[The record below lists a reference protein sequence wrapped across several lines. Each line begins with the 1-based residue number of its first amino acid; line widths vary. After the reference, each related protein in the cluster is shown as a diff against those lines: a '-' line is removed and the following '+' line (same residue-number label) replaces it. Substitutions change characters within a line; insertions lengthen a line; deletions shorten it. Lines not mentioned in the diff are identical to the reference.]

1 MKFIGFGTIL
11 ILFFIG
17 CGGSEKPDVRNL
29 LKQVKIERLDHDVFA
44 LDTLSPDLQGIY
56 DQYGRYFDIY
66 TRNVLNLG
74 IYADSGF
81 VDMFRYFICDPVMRE
96 VADSVAI
103 AFPDLRKQEEKLKWA
118 WAYYSYY
125 FPGHPIPR
133 VYAHISGFNQSVI
146 VDSAAIGVGL
156 DNYLG
161 EKCVFYSM
169 LSVPVPLYVR
179 KKMTSQDIVR
189 DVLSGWLSTEFL
201 FRPQQ
206 NNLISGML
214 YQGKM
219 VYFLEKL
226 FPDELSSWLLGFT
239 PEQEKWCRNNES
251 QVWSFLIEH
260 DYLFST
266 QQNVIL
272 KYLNDA
278 PFSSGMPMESP
289 GRAAVWTGYQIVRK
303 YMDKTGIGL
312 EELAKEQDYHKI
324 LRVSGYRP

>member
-29 LKQVKIERLDHDVFA
+29 LKQVKIERLDHDVFV

-56 DQYGRYFDIY
+56 DRYGRYFDVY

-96 VADSVAI
+96 VADSVAV
-103 AFPDLRKQEEKLKWA
+103 AFPDLHNQEEKLKWA

-125 FPGHPIPR
+125 FPGRPIPQ
-133 VYAHISGFNQSVI
+133 VYAHVSGFNQSVI
-146 VDSAAIGVGL
+146 VDSVAIGVSL

-169 LSVPVPLYVR
+169 LSVPVPLYAR

-206 NNLISGML
+206 NDLISGML

-219 VYFLEKL
+219 VYLLEKL

-239 PEQEKWCRNNES
+239 PQQEKWCRNNES
-251 QVWSFLIEH
+251 QIWSFLIEH

-289 GRAAVWTGYQIVRK
+289 GRAAVWTGFQIVRR
-303 YMDKTGIGL
+303 YMEKTGIDL

-324 LRVSGYRP
+324 LRESGYRP